1 MLFEPIKLVK
11 VPKEAS
17 KKYVQGD
24 VLASLSYLF
33 AAFQT
38 KNLFARKILP
48 ISRSKAQFYLKTE
61 IGIPINSTI
70 VISKIIENCK
80 NPNVHHRYH

>member
-33 AAFQT
+33 AAVQP
-38 KNLFARKILP
+38 KNGFDRKNIAY
-48 ISRSKAQFYLKTE
+48 IICKAQFYLKTE

-70 VISKIIENCK
+70 VISKIIKNCK